1 MYTAI
6 PKKEA
11 IDYLVN
17 KCYKKFPELIEGL
30 TEEEIRNRLN
40 QNILLIIGIDNN
52 VRQGEVGG
60 YNTQSKVLK
69 VKRNR

>member
-1 MYTAI
+1 MYTTI
-6 PKKEA
+6 PKNEA

-17 KCYKKFPELIEGL
+17 KCYMEFPELIEGL

-40 QNILLIIGIDNN
+40 QNILLIIGIDKN
-52 VRQGEVGG
+52 VQQGAVGG